1 MMDMDPFTNLRNCRC
16 RHLLIW
22 ICYAAAAVI
31 VQAAAGDFPSGFF
44 EFPVNAAVML
54 LWIAVLWVL
63 FREKRDSAFMK
74 LMLSMETTLS
84 LIGLFIAACLAQGFS
99 ASRLTG
105 SWWFI
110 AILLAFLSH
119 IFVVLLRGMSHPRP
133 RKLRF
138 FLNHAGLFLA
148 LAGGLFGSPDTMD
161 WRTLAVIDRPSREAY
176 DMAGHQTALDH
187 EFQLVDRDM
196 ESYVNGAP
204 KSYRATVRIDGEKDA
219 VLEVNH
225 PYRLSWKD
233 DLYLSGFNPQGCIL
247 QVVRHPWK
255 YIEAAGI
262 LMLLSGAVLVFLQG
276 PAGKERKRRE
286 R

>member
-1 MMDMDPFTNLRNCRC
+1 MDTVMNLRNCRC

-31 VQAAAGDFPSGFF
+31 VQAAAGDFPAGFF
-44 EFPVNAAVML
+44 AFPVNAAVML
-54 LWIAVLWVL
+54 LWLALLWVL

-84 LIGLFIAACLAQGFS
+84 LIGLSIAAFLVQGFS

-110 AILLAFLSH
+110 AILVALLSH
-119 IFVVLLRGMSHPRP
+119 IFLVLLRGMSHPRP

-148 LAGGLFGSPDTMD
+148 LAAGLFGSPDTRD
-161 WRTLAVIDRPSREAY
+161 WRTVADAQTPSHDVY
-176 DMAGHQTALDH
+176 DKAGHLAALEH
-187 EFQLVDRDM
+187 EFQLVDWDV
-196 ESYVNGAP
+196 ESYENGAP

-225 PYRLSWKD
+225 PYRLSWRD
-233 DLYLSGFNPQGCIL
+233 DLYLSGFNAQGCIL

-262 LMLLSGAVLVFLQG
+262 LMLLAGAVMVFLQG
-276 PAGKERKRRE
+276 PAGKEVKRRE